1 MSRFPVGL
9 CLIHYLEG
17 RMSLKVE
24 MWNEHLL
31 HVEIM
36 RKFLFEMKLK
46 MKTNRFRRKYLEI

>member
-46 MKTNRFRRKYLEI
+46 METKQFFVGAV